1 MIPIYSRFNP
11 PPSVDTKFE
20 GETMTQQHF
29 QDEVD
34 INNIIKRYSS
44 TGFLVDPLTSPSG
57 QPMFGD
63 FSDVIDFHT
72 AQNYIANAFQS
83 FELLPAE
90 IRTRFNNDPGEL
102 ISFLDNPDNIEEG
115 TRLGLFS
122 QNTDVSTRLVTDS
135 VSTGDVTAMGAA
147 SPAVGST
154 AV

>member
-20 GETMTQQHF
+20 GESMTQQHF

-63 FSDVIDFHT
+63 FSDVIDFQT
-72 AQNYIANAFQS
+72 ALGIAKIKETNK
-83 FELLPAE
+83 
-90 IRTRFNNDPGEL
+90 
-102 ISFLDNPDNIEEG
+102 NIEAIGEQLEALKKDVI
-115 TRLGLFS
+115 TR
-122 QNTDVSTRLVTDS
+122 QITAEADIVTGKQIGRAH
-135 VSTGDVTAMGAA
+135 V
-147 SPAVGST
+147 
-154 AV
+154 